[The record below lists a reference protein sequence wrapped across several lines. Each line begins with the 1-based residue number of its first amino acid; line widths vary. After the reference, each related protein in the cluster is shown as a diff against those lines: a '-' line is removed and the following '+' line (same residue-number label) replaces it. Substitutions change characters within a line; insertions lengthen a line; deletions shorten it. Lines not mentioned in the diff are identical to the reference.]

1 LAVARRIRPE
11 GVTSARRSLPAAAT
25 ILLLATFAAC
35 AGDEASAPT
44 TSSEGSEPSITS
56 TPPSTTAPL
65 APTSTVAAPP
75 VQPEGFHLAPAEVTL
90 RNGDVCA
97 VCLWIA
103 ETALQRQR
111 GLMGVT
117 DLGVADGMAFVYD
130 DATNGQFWMRDT
142 PMPLSIAFFA
152 AEGRFVSAADM
163 EPCLTGPPDDCARY
177 SATGPYVTAIEVPQG
192 GLADLGIGPGS
203 RLELFT
209 GPGCDAAG
217 P

>member
-1 LAVARRIRPE
+1 VS
-11 GVTSARRSLPAAAT
+11 SARRLLLVAFASPLLVVVGCSDDGTSEPTAQSVAAAPAVT
-25 ILLLATFAAC
+25 VTTATSATTAVPTAART
-35 AGDEASAPT
+35 APT
-44 TSSEGSEPSITS
+44 TT
-56 TPPSTTAPL
+56 
-65 APTSTVAAPP
+65 AAPP
-75 VQPEGFHLAPAEVTL
+75 VQPDGFDLAPAEVTL
-90 RNGDVCA
+90 RSGDVCA
-97 VCLWIA
+97 VCLWVA

-130 DATNGQFWMRDT
+130 DPTNGQFWMRDT
-142 PMPLSIAFFA
+142 PLPLSIAFFA
-152 AEGRFVSAADM
+152 DDGRFVSAEDM
-163 EPCLTGPPDDCARY
+163 QPCLTGPPNACLRY
-177 SATGPYVTAIEVPQG
+177 SAARPYVTAIEVPQG